1 VPPFFFPRFF
11 DLPIRL
17 SIMLDAERLM
27 LFMVLLSWPLML
39 FLFLPFLAF
48 FDLPITLD
56 IILLAARLMDLY
68 VFRALRLKGVN
79 I

>member
-1 VPPFFFPRFF
+1 
-11 DLPIRL
+11 
-17 SIMLDAERLM
+17 
-27 LFMVLLSWPLML
+27 ML